1 MNTHNEARI
10 ERVKKTVG
18 IIGGM
23 GPLAT
28 ADLFAK
34 IVRFTAAGNDREHIH
49 TIIDSN
55 TAVPD
60 RTAAILGLGPSPV
73 PELVKSAKRLENAGA
88 DLLVMPCNTAHFFY
102 EELRAATRLPLL
114 HMLRLTAEEIGRRKL
129 DKVALLATDGT
140 VKTGIYARLFEERG
154 IPYVL
159 PDGAGQRAVM
169 DAIYAGVKA
178 GKRDYD
184 TSALRRAL
192 DALME
197 QGAEAFVL
205 GCTEL
210 PVAFEQYRL
219 DYPAVDPSEALAKA
233 AIREAGYNVAEQ
245 L

>member
-1 MNTHNEARI
+1 M
-10 ERVKKTVG
+10 KKTIG

-34 IVRFTAAGNDREHIH
+34 LVRLTAAENDREHIH

-60 RTAAILGLGPSPV
+60 RTAAILGMGPSPV
-73 PELVKSAKRLENAGA
+73 PELMKSAKLLENAGA

-102 EELRAATRLPLL
+102 DEIRAATRLPLL
-114 HMLRLTAEEIGRRKL
+114 HMLRLTADEIGRRKL
-129 DKVALLATDGT
+129 DRVAVLATEGT

-154 IPYVL
+154 IPYLL
-159 PDGAGQRAVM
+159 PDGAGQSAVTG
-169 DAIYAGVKA
+169 AIYAGVKA
-178 GKRDYD
+178 GRRDYD

-192 DALME
+192 DELME
-197 QGAEAFVL
+197 RGAEAFVL

-219 DYPAVDPSEALAKA
+219 DYPVVDPTEALAKA
-233 AIREAGYNVAEQ
+233 AIREAGYRVAESS
-245 L
+245 